1 VYINR
6 QILSEVTSVAR
17 RHWSLRRAW
26 TWAGFAL
33 AFGLIRSVL
42 WVARKVDDVQWPE
55 IANQKV
61 ERPVFIFAIARSGT
75 TLLHRLMSLDE
86 ERFASFKLYQS
97 VFCAVSLRRL
107 VDVLERADRRLPG
120 SPLRR
125 CVDGINAIFFRGW
138 DGIHEMGIDKAEEDE
153 GLFALCLQTPSIAL
167 LMPWLEELPSTYWFD
182 DQPAEERDRFLDV
195 YEDALRRHL
204 FASGGGRTLLN
215 KNALFAPRLRS
226 IFERFPDA
234 RFIYVIRHPYDT
246 LPSFLNLF
254 HDKWRTHS
262 PEIAKDSP
270 EAHAIARLAVAY
282 LRYGLDCRKFIPAD
296 RLIVV
301 RYDDLVADPHA
312 TVERIYS
319 LLGVPLDDAFAA
331 RLREA
336 TRDQRSF
343 VSEHRYSLE
352 EFGLSREAIFEE
364 LKEVFE
370 EFGFEK

>member
-125 CVDGINAIFFRGW
+125 CVDGGSTTNLLKSAIVSWTFTRTP
-138 DGIHEMGIDKAEEDE
+138 
-153 GLFALCLQTPSIAL
+153 FAATSSPAVAAGPC
-167 LMPWLEELPSTYWFD
+167 ST
-182 DQPAEERDRFLDV
+182 
-195 YEDALRRHL
+195 
-204 FASGGGRTLLN
+204 
-215 KNALFAPRLRS
+215 
-226 IFERFPDA
+226 
-234 RFIYVIRHPYDT
+234 
-246 LPSFLNLF
+246 
-254 HDKWRTHS
+254 RTHS
-262 PEIAKDSP
+262 S
-270 EAHAIARLAVAY
+270 HRVCARFSSAS
-282 LRYGLDCRKFIPAD
+282 R
-296 RLIVV
+296 
-301 RYDDLVADPHA
+301 
-312 TVERIYS
+312 
-319 LLGVPLDDAFAA
+319 
-331 RLREA
+331 
-336 TRDQRSF
+336 TRAS
-343 VSEHRYSLE
+343 ST
-352 EFGLSREAIFEE
+352 
-364 LKEVFE
+364 
-370 EFGFEK
+370 

>member
-1 VYINR
+1 MYINR

-26 TWAGFAL
+26 IWAQFVLVFGF
-33 AFGLIRSVL
+33 IRGVL
-42 WVARKVDDVQWPE
+42 WAARKVDDVRWPE
-55 IANQKV
+55 IADQKV

-97 VFCAVSLRRL
+97 LFCAVSVRRL
-107 VDVLERADRRLPG
+107 VDDLERADRRVPG
-120 SPLRR
+120 TPLHRF
-125 CVDGINAIFFRGW
+125 VDWINATFFSGW
-138 DGIHEMGIDKAEEDE
+138 EGIHEMGIDKAEEDE

-167 LMPWLEELPSTYWFD
+167 LMPWLDELPSTWWFD
-182 DQPAEERDRFLDV
+182 EDTAEERDRFLDV

-204 FASGGGRTLLN
+204 FASGGGKTLLN

-226 IFERFPDA
+226 VFERFPDA
-234 RFIYVIRHPYDT
+234 RFIYLIRHPYDA
-246 LPSFLNLF
+246 LPSFLNMF

-270 EAHAIARLAVAY
+270 EARALARLAIYY
-282 LRYGLDCRKFIPAD
+282 LRYALECRKFIPAD

-301 RYDDLVADPHA
+301 RYDDLIADSQA
-312 TVERIYS
+312 TVEQIYAW
-319 LLGVPLDDAFAA
+319 LGEPMDEAFAA
-331 RLREA
+331 RLRQA
-336 TRDQRSF
+336 TRDQQNF
-343 VSEHRYSLE
+343 ASEHHYSLE
-352 EFGLSREAIFEE
+352 EFGLSRDEIFEE
-364 LKEVFE
+364 LKETFA

>member
-1 VYINR
+1 MYVNR
-6 QILSEVTSVAR
+6 QILSEITSVAR

-26 TWAGFAL
+26 TWAGFVL
-33 AFGLIRSVL
+33 VFGFIRGVL
-42 WVARKVDDVQWPE
+42 WVARKVDDVLWPE

-61 ERPVFIFAIARSGT
+61 ERPVFIFANARSGT
-75 TLLHRLMSLDE
+75 TLLHRLMNLDE

-97 VFCAVSLRRL
+97 LFCAVSLRRL
-107 VDVLERADRRLPG
+107 VDALERADRRLPG
-120 SPLRR
+120 RPLRR

-138 DGIHEMGIDKAEEDE
+138 EGIHEMGIDKAEEDE
-153 GLFALCLQTPSIAL
+153 GLFALCLQTPSVAL
-167 LMPWLEELPSTYWFD
+167 LMPWLDELPSTCWFD
-182 DQPAEERDRFLDV
+182 YEPAEERDRFLDV

-226 IFERFPDA
+226 ILERFPDA
-234 RFIYVIRHPYDT
+234 RFIYLILHPYDT
-246 LPSFLNLF
+246 LPSFLNMF
-254 HDKWRTHS
+254 HDTWSTHS

-270 EAHAIARLAVAY
+270 EAQALARLAIDY
-282 LRYGLDCRKFIPAD
+282 LRYAIDCRKFIPAD

-301 RYDDLVADPHA
+301 RYDDLVADPRA
-312 TVERIYS
+312 TVERIYAW
-319 LLGVPLDDAFAA
+319 LGVPIDDAFAA

-336 TRDQRSF
+336 TRDQRTF

-352 EFGLSREAIFEE
+352 EFGLSREAIFQE
-364 LKEVFE
+364 LKEVFA